1 MQYAIPLLV
10 AFACLIA
17 PCLAISLESRSE
29 QVPPSDS
36 FLRRALLSIAVLN
49 DYVYVEGGEVSS
61 EDDFGSTP
69 VGVTLSISLKESWT
83 NDTVILDEIDKGS
96 SPYLKQP
103 ALWVDNSTS
112 IIVSWGGQG
121 SYDNVSVA
129 RDHHL
134 WAFEADDSGKGTWSI
149 QDPRN
154 TEDFRSSYRTVRG
167 ASTTCNGVGYYLG
180 GYAERNSD
188 RRITEGSRV
197 FDGLLIY
204 NMTTQ
209 QWSNE
214 STEALGYATW
224 SGTATCLP
232 SIGPA
237 GLILFLGGSKGGV
250 SGRSNE
256 SDPISFTNVTIYD
269 PNAKSWYW
277 QSTTG
282 GPPESRVD
290 FCSVGVHGKNGTF
303 EIFIYGGWN
312 AWNTNTKSY
321 GDVWALTLPAFRWFR
336 ADQKGPARA
345 MHGCAIVGNRQMIS
359 IGGNDNTE
367 SGGWRDKDPW
377 QQGIG
382 ILDLP
387 SMTWSEK
394 YNANGAEYDS
404 PQALRDWYSNG
415 AQVQWDNDN
424 VKKLFA
430 QTVPPDEGNPSSK
443 PSKSSAKPIEAIVG
457 GVVGGIV
464 LLVIIA
470 VIVIF
475 KRRSHKGSADKNSGS
490 ACEGWNKAELP
501 GDSQGAVLR
510 HELDD
515 NRQRSELPVA
525 GTEVPPTTKQGQR
538 YELEG

>member
-1 MQYAIPLLV
+1 MQYVITLLV
-10 AFACLIA
+10 AFTHLISSCPA
-17 PCLAISLESRSE
+17 VCLESRSV
-29 QVPPSDS
+29 QVPESDS

-61 EDDFGSTP
+61 ENDFGSTP

-83 NDTVILDEIDKGS
+83 NDTVTLDEIDKGS

-103 ALWVDNSTS
+103 ALWVDNSSST
-112 IIVSWGGQG
+112 IFSWGGQG

-134 WAFEADDSGKGTWSI
+134 WAFRADDSGKGTWSI

-154 TEDFRSSYRTVRG
+154 SEAFRSSYRTVRG

-197 FDGLLIY
+197 FDGLLTY

-224 SGTATCLP
+224 SGSATCLP

-250 SGRSNE
+250 SARSNE
-256 SDPISFTNVTIYD
+256 SDPVSFTNVTIYD
-269 PNAKSWYW
+269 PNANNWYW

-290 FCSVGVHGKNGTF
+290 FCSVGVPGKNGTF

-321 GDVWALTLPAFRWFR
+321 GDVWVLTLPAFRWFK
-336 ADQKGPARA
+336 ADHGGPARA
-345 MHGCAIVGNRQMIS
+345 MHGCALVGNCQMIS
-359 IGGNDNTE
+359 IGGNDNRE
-367 SGGWRDKDPW
+367 KGGWRDKDPW

-387 SMTWSEK
+387 SMTWSER
-394 YNANGAEYDS
+394 YDANGAEYDS
-404 PQALRDWYSNG
+404 PRDLRVWYSNG
-415 AQVQWDNDN
+415 AQVQWDNDE

-430 QTVPPDEGNPSSK
+430 QTAPPGEENSSSK
-443 PSKSSAKPIEAIVG
+443 PSKSSAKPIGAIVG
-457 GVVGGIV
+457 GVVGGVV
-464 LLVIIA
+464 LLIA
-470 VIVIF
+470 IMVIVIF
-475 KRRSHKGSADKNSGS
+475 KRRSRKGSTEKSSGNTS
-490 ACEGWNKAELP
+490 EGWNKAELP

-510 HELDD
+510 HELDSD
-515 NRQRSELPVA
+515 RQHLELPVA
-525 GTEVPPTTKQGQR
+525 GLEVPPTKKPGQR